1 MPDDTKPVEKEK
13 ESIRLAV
20 VGAGAIGGV
29 VAAFLARAGW
39 DLEVVCKHQETVSQA
54 LAPGFHIS
62 GVQGEYRIPL
72 RGVKEIPDLSGPK
85 EVVFLATKANDAME
99 AGQALLPFLKESSVV
114 VSLQN
119 GICEDALAEI
129 LGCNRVIGCVVAWGA
144 SMHGPGDLEITSGGE
159 FVIGSLDGESKARL
173 PLIKQMLDA
182 IAPTRMSENIMGELY
197 SKLIIN
203 SCINSLGVIAGK
215 KLGELLAMK
224 RARQVFTAIMREA
237 MAVAAAMGIKVEPGG
252 GGKLDYYR
260 FLEGSGAL
268 AQVKRDLLIRI
279 IGFKY
284 RRIKSSSLQSLERGR
299 KTEIDYLNGYIC
311 ARGRKHGVP
320 TPMNDA
326 VVRMIKEIED
336 GQRKMTPENLKDPV
350 FANL

>member
-13 ESIRLAV
+13 ENIRLAV

-54 LAPGFHIS
+54 LEPGFHIS
-62 GVQGEYRIPL
+62 GVQGEHRIPL
-72 RGVKEIPDLSGPK
+72 QGVKEIPDLSGPK
-85 EVVFLATKANDAME
+85 EVVFLATKANDVME
-99 AGQALLPFLKESSVV
+99 AGKALLPFLKESSVV

-119 GICEDALAEI
+119 GICEDDLAEI
-129 LGCNRVIGCVVAWGA
+129 LGRNRVIGCVVAWGA
-144 SMHGPGDLEITSGGE
+144 SMHGPGELEITSGGE
-159 FVIGSLDGESKARL
+159 FVIGGLDEQSKGRL
-173 PLIKQMLDA
+173 PLIKRMLDA
-182 IAPTRMSENIMGELY
+182 VAPTRISENIMGELY

-224 RARQVFTAIMREA
+224 GARQVFTAIMREA

-260 FLEGSGAL
+260 FLEGSGVL
-268 AQVKRDLLIRI
+268 SRMKRDLLIRI

-311 ARGRKHGVP
+311 ARGRKHGVS
-320 TPMNDA
+320 TPINDA

-336 GQRKMTPENLKDPV
+336 SQRRMTPENLKDPV
-350 FANL
+350 FVNL